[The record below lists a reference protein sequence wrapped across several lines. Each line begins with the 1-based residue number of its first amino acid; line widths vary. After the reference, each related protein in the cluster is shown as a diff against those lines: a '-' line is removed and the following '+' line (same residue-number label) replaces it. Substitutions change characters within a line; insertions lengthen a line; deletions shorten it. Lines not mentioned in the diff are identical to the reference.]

1 MKALARSYNAPEQ
14 HFQSAD
20 VLLDI
25 RGFSTSLL
33 ASGSITK
40 PNKHCMV
47 FIDDN
52 TGNNTLTFN
61 NGPTIRTAKTQQAY
75 QIPFE
80 ITSYSWSGMASPNA
94 NSNVTIIG
102 FN

>member
-1 MKALARSYNAPEQ
+1 MKAPARSYNAPEQ

-25 RGFSTSLL
+25 RGSECASS

-47 FIDDN
+47 FIEDRD
-52 TGNNTLTFN
+52 GGSTLQLN
-61 NGPTIRTAKTQQAY
+61 NGPTLRTANATQAY
-75 QIPFE
+75 RIPFE
-80 ITSYSWSGMASPNA
+80 ITSYSWSGAATATST
-94 NSNVTIIG
+94 SNVTIIG

>member
-1 MKALARSYNAPEQ
+1 MKAPARSYNAPEQ
-14 HFQSAD
+14 HFESAK
-20 VLLDI
+20 VLVDI
-25 RGFSTSLL
+25 RGINTSLP
-33 ASGSITK
+33 ASGSITV

-52 TGNNTLTFN
+52 TGGNTLMFN
-61 NGPTIRTAKTQQAY
+61 NGPTIRTGRTQQAY

-80 ITSYSWSGMASPNA
+80 VTSYSWSGMATPNA